1 MGVGGIQFL
10 RWMRSKDIAWGEGI
24 VAKDVVDL
32 RSTVKTTGRFKL
44 VWVVMGMLVATVV
57 FAACG
62 SDSDSGTGDEGA
74 GVAPVADNPDA
85 APDFEL
91 ELLGNVNNEKGTILR
106 LSELRGKPTV
116 VNFWY
121 PSCPPCRLEMP
132 DLEAASKKHKGDVEF
147 VGVMSLILDTVDEG
161 QDFIDEFGITYAN
174 GPDPENTII
183 DYGVIGFPTSVFL
196 DKDHNVVRKWT
207 GALNA
212 EKLEELIE
220 EALP

>member
-24 VAKDVVDL
+24 VAKGAVDL
-32 RSTVKTTGRFKL
+32 KSIVGPVQRFKL
-44 VWVVMGMLVATVV
+44 AWVLMGMLVAAVV
-57 FAACG
+57 FAACS
-62 SDSDSGTGDEGA
+62 SDSDSGSADEGA

-91 ELLGNVNNEKGTILR
+91 ELLGNVNHEQGTKLR
-106 LSELRGKPTV
+106 LSELQGKPTV

-132 DLEAASKKHKGDVEF
+132 DFEEASKTHKGNVEF
-147 VGVMSLILDTVDEG
+147 VGVMSLILDTVEEG
-161 QDFIDEFGITYAN
+161 QDFIDEFGITYAV
-174 GPDPENTII
+174 GADPENTVI
-183 DYGVIGFPTSVFL
+183 DYDVFGFPTTVFL